1 MSEASKHKGQ
11 NRNTKCQQCGKPA
24 LKMYAEKIPLCV
36 ECYLKVAQADFL
48 EQQSMHN
55 KMSWVAAQM
64 NLTQQYLYQGYG
76 GLLPLKQ
83 INIPQPPSAGVYYSD
98 NSIRVSDSAVGII
111 NPGTLNTVN
120 TSIDVL
126 QKQGDKE
133 LAALIKEL
141 FENVVESK
149 DIQDKI
155 KTEISELLQV
165 VATEVTLSD
174 NKRDKGVIKNVLEKL
189 NTLIPTT
196 AAAWIIWEKLLALL
210 TQLIN

>member
-1 MSEASKHKGQ
+1 MGESSNEKNQ

-36 ECYLKVAQADFL
+36 ECYLKIAQAEFL

-55 KMSWVAAQM
+55 KMSWLAAQL
-64 NLTQQYLYQGYG
+64 NLTEQHLYQGTG

-83 INIPQPPSAGVYYSD
+83 MVIPQPPSAGVYYSD
-98 NSIRVSDSAVGII
+98 SSVRISDSVIGVF
-111 NPGTLNTVN
+111 NQGTLTAIN
-120 TSIDVL
+120 TSIEVL
-126 QKQGDKE
+126 QKRGDKQ

-141 FENVVESK
+141 LENVAESK

-165 VATEVTLSD
+165 VTTEVALSD
-174 NKRDKGVIKNVLEKL
+174 NKRDKSVIKNVLEKL

-210 TQLIN
+210 KPLFS